1 MTSDGLCFRRYA
13 QSLAIAAL
21 SPRLFYATATAE
33 SANLMAFMAFRLKE
47 SQAGGGGGGG
57 GGFGGLL
64 HRASSEKEE
73 SEDYAFT
80 DEAIGPAHDAKRSAG
95 VSVRVM
101 PPACFGTGRGSVAVA
116 PAPSDPNMGERAMMM
131 GNANAILSS
140 RVFTA
145 RNQVIASDGF
155 LMTSDGL

>member
-33 SANLMAFMAFRLKE
+33 SANLMAFMRFRLIE
-47 SQAGGGGGGG
+47 SKAVGGGAGEL
-57 GGFGGLL
+57 GGLL